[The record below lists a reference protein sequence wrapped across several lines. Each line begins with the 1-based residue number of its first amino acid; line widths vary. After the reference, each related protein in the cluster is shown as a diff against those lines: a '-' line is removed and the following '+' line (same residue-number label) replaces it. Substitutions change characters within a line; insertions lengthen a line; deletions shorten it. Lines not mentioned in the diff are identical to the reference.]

1 MPRFFFNSIVVAVA
15 VTIGN
20 LVFSPMLG
28 YALAKLQFGG
38 KGVLLGLVLATLM
51 LPGAAILVPQF
62 VLMSALGL
70 VNTYPA
76 LILPFLA
83 GPFGVF
89 LTRQFFS
96 GLPDELL
103 EAARMDG
110 ASEFRIFWTIA
121 MPLAGPVLATLG
133 ILTFLGT
140 WNSFIYPLVM
150 AQEPEMYTL
159 PVALATFA
167 TGQYQADH
175 GMLMAGAWSSSC
187 PSSSSSWCSSA
198 GSPKASRRP
207 VSRADVDGGP
217 SGRQPGGTDHA
228 PAPTPS
234 APRRRFSAG
243 HRGRCLS
250 GSRGSRS
257 SGLSAAQRAT
267 LLGYAEDTWASFV
280 AMTDA
285 ETGLPADSLAADG
298 TPEHP
303 DVDDEH
309 RRVHVEHGRRGTP
322 RLHHA
327 RRGGGPPGDDP
338 RLARDDGAA

>member
-1 MPRFFFNSIVVAVA
+1 MIAPFVWMVLGSFKAQGEFLRLPPTWLPEQPTFNNYQRLVDQLDMPRFFFNSIVVAMA

-28 YALAKLQFGG
+28 YALAKLRFAG

-70 VNTYPA
+70 VNSYPA

-133 ILTFLGT
+133 ILTFLGS

-175 GMLMAGAWSSSC
+175 GMLMAGALVLVL
-187 PSSSSSWCSSA
+187 PILIIF
-198 GSPKASRRP
+198 
-207 VSRADVDGGP
+207 VV
-217 SGRQPGGTDHA
+217 
-228 PAPTPS
+228 
-234 APRRRFSAG
+234 
-243 HRGRCLS
+243 L
-250 GSRGSRS
+250 
-257 SGLSAAQRAT
+257 QRWITEGIAT
-267 LLGYAEDTWASFV
+267 
-280 AMTDA
+280 
-285 ETGLPADSLAADG
+285 TGLKG
-298 TPEHP
+298 
-303 DVDDEH
+303 
-309 RRVHVEHGRRGTP
+309 
-322 RLHHA
+322 
-327 RRGGGPPGDDP
+327 
-338 RLARDDGAA
+338 

>member
-1 MPRFFFNSIVVAVA
+1 MTALTRPAPQPAAGAAPRSRASIVLYVLLTLGLVLMIAPFVWMVLGSFKPQGEFLRLPPTWLPEQPTFNNFQRLIDQLDMPRFFFNSIVVAAA
-15 VTIGN
+15 VTVGTLI
-20 LVFSPMLG
+20 FAPMLG
-28 YALAKLQFGG
+28 YALAKLQFSG
-38 KGVLLGLVLATLM
+38 KGVLMGLVLATLM

-70 VNTYPA
+70 VNSYPA

-103 EAARMDG
+103 EAARIDG

-133 ILTFLGT
+133 ILTFLGS

-175 GMLMAGAWSSSC
+175 GMLMAGALVLVL
-187 PSSSSSWCSSA
+187 PIL
-198 GSPKASRRP
+198 
-207 VSRADVDGGP
+207 VI
-217 SGRQPGGTDHA
+217 
-228 PAPTPS
+228 
-234 APRRRFSAG
+234 FI
-243 HRGRCLS
+243 L
-250 GSRGSRS
+250 
-257 SGLSAAQRAT
+257 LQRWITEGIAT
-267 LLGYAEDTWASFV
+267 
-280 AMTDA
+280 
-285 ETGLPADSLAADG
+285 TGLKG
-298 TPEHP
+298 
-303 DVDDEH
+303 
-309 RRVHVEHGRRGTP
+309 
-322 RLHHA
+322 
-327 RRGGGPPGDDP
+327 
-338 RLARDDGAA
+338 